1 MAKQIEFDE
10 EKYLDVSNDAS
21 ASVFGYLFQAK
32 AALWLFLRNIR
43 QAETVKVETKKQDIE
58 ILCSNGTVLYAQAKA
73 QQSYSTAVNE
83 KQKLKSAL
91 MSLSKTKVSYND
103 ELIYVSNLASPLWVN
118 GDLQVR
124 MNLIKYINLSP
135 EQKRHVDESIEEIIN
150 SLEDDLNQK
159 KDNRVSTNDYKNK
172 LSINKLKT
180 MQKLVEGIDKNKLV
194 FSSIYPCSEA
204 DENALLEEIRVML
217 GRLDIDVDARQTIK
231 IYDDWT
237 KMLTVAE
244 QKRDIFEN
252 ENKKVINKSGFSWS
266 IASKIMESSFNYDN
280 MVERRILREISSYK
294 KDIVQNY
301 IEAGLFVDVGWTNCN
316 KVINDFEEY
325 NEDNRE
331 SFDRDFIA
339 AKWKN
344 YINDF
349 SPADLDDDIREALTR
364 YKLFQIISKHTSI
377 INIQRKVGLP
387 YEN

>member
-10 EKYLDVSNDAS
+10 EKYLDISNDAS
-21 ASVFGYLFQAK
+21 ASIFGYLFQAK

-73 QQSYSTAVNE
+73 QQSYSTTVNE

-91 MSLSKTKVSYND
+91 MSLSKTRVSYND

-135 EQKRHVDESIEEIIN
+135 EQKQHVDESIEEIIN
-150 SLEDDLNQK
+150 SLKDDLNRK
-159 KDNRVSTNDYKNK
+159 RDNGVSTNAYKNK

-244 QKRDIFEN
+244 QKRDISEN

-266 IASKIMESSFNYDN
+266 IASKILESSFNYDN

-301 IEAGLFVDVGWTNCN
+301 IEAGLFVDVGWANCN

-325 NEDNRE
+325 NEANRE

-344 YINDF
+344 YIDDF
-349 SPADLDDDIREALTR
+349 SPTDLEDDIREALTR

-377 INIQRKVGLP
+377 TNIQRKVGLP